1 MYMNNYL
8 PTTENEFAGNYI
20 VDIIGKDTNYT
31 RKSIC
36 RELEIDCRTKQL
48 YILSNIP
55 LIVF

>member
-31 RKSIC
+31 RKFIC
-36 RELEIDCRTKQL
+36 RDRLSYEAVV
-48 YILSNIP
+48 YI
-55 LIVF
+55 VK